1 MKKYY
6 IGFLVFAITPAFTFA
21 SIDTNLK
28 YGSKGQEVIELQEFL
43 ISHNFLKGTPT
54 GNFYSL
60 TRNAVIAYQ
69 KSINVTASGFVGPLT
84 RAQINSALASQG
96 AISNNAEVAETKKV
110 TPPVDTSKQVNEP
123 VKQQVVEQQNT
134 TPVTNQVAST
144 IVPSQPQVQIQK
156 VQGPAEI
163 SIQSNVCNL
172 SSTNLKTTYSLDSLL
187 SNGNID
193 GRIVMNAY
201 VLTQE
206 KQNYYSD
213 NPSDVMTITT
223 SNHINDKTLNGSG
236 NTSPCGYYYPHELH
250 ATTTGVYTVTYSIDG
265 LEKSVTITVQ

>member
-6 IGFLVFAITPAFTFA
+6 IGFLVFAITPALTFA

-28 YGSKGQEVIELQEFL
+28 YGSRGQEVIELQEFL
-43 ISHNFLKGTPT
+43 ISHSFLKGSPS

-69 KSINVTASGFVGPLT
+69 KSINVTSSGFVGPLT
-84 RAQINSALASQG
+84 RTQINSALAI
-96 AISNNAEVAETKKV
+96 AYTISNTAEVAETKKI
-110 TPPVDTSKQVNEP
+110 TPSIDISKQPNEP
-123 VKQQVVEQQNT
+123 LKQQVVEQQNT
-134 TPVTNQVAST
+134 TQVTNQFVT
-144 IVPSQPQVQIQK
+144 NIVPSQIQTQK

-172 SSTNLKTTYSLDSLL
+172 SSTNLKTTYSLENLL
-187 SNGNID
+187 LNGNTD

-206 KQNYYSD
+206 KQNYYTD
-213 NPSDVMTITT
+213 NPSDVMIITT
-223 SNHINDKTLNGSG
+223 SNHSNDKTLNGSG
-236 NTSPCGYYYPHELH
+236 NTSSCGYYYPYELYVT
-250 ATTTGVYTVTYSIDG
+250 AKGTYTITYSLQG
-265 LEKSVTITVQ
+265 LEKNVTIAVK

>member
-6 IGFLVFAITPAFTFA
+6 IGFLVFAITPALTFA
-21 SIDTNLK
+21 SIDANLK
-28 YGSKGQEVIELQEFL
+28 YGSRGQEVIELQEFL
-43 ISHNFLKGTPT
+43 ISHNFLKGEPT

-69 KSINVTASGFVGPLT
+69 KSINVTASGFVGSLT
-84 RAQINSALASQG
+84 RTQINSTLAV
-96 AISNNAEVAETKKV
+96 ADIISNTAEVSETKKV
-110 TPPVDTSKQVNEP
+110 TPPVDTSKEVNEP
-123 VKQQVVEQQNT
+123 VQKHVNEQQNT
-134 TPVTNQVAST
+134 TQVTNQVAPT

-172 SSTNLKTTYSLDSLL
+172 SGTNLKTTYNLESLL
-187 SNGNID
+187 SNGNTD

-236 NTSPCGYYYPHELH
+236 NTSPCGYYYPYELYVT
-250 ATTTGVYTVTYSIDG
+250 ATGTYTITYSLQG
-265 LEKSVTITVQ
+265 LEKTVTITVQ